1 MNDAPDDESAHRV
14 LERIGYALVAT
25 VVASAAVIV
34 ILASIKASILYD
46 VWLSHQTVARI
57 YIAIPTVLFPL
68 CILSAPALRRGFPI
82 LRSRKK

>member
-1 MNDAPDDESAHRV
+1 MNDAPDDKPAHRV
-14 LERIGYALVAT
+14 LERIEYALVAT

-57 YIAIPTVLFPL
+57 YIAIPTVVFPL
-68 CILSAPALRRGFPI
+68 CILGAPALRRRFPI
-82 LRSRKK
+82 FRSPKK